1 MDETK
6 PGTQELIEF
15 KPGEIVMDQGQIA
28 RGLYILMSG
37 TLEVLF
43 NGVKVAEIQDKGA
56 FVGEVAS
63 ILGGK
68 RIARVVA
75 STPVRMLRVQNV
87 TAYFESNPS
96 AALMMAKTLAA
107 RIMDMNKKLA
117 AYEAIIENSI
127 KAGDSAVE
135 KNDLAPIKDSLLE
148 MKTFFVRKISAG

>member
-1 MDETK
+1 MKVEK
-6 PGTQELIEF
+6 PGKQELLEF
-15 KPGEIVMDQGQIA
+15 KPGDVVMEQGQVA
-28 RGLYILMSG
+28 RGLYVLMAG

-43 NGVKVAEIQDKGA
+43 DGIKVAEIKDKGS

-63 ILGGK
+63 ILGGR

-75 STPVRMLRVQNV
+75 STPVRMLYVKDV

-107 RIMDMNKKLA
+107 RIMDMNKKLV
-117 AYEAIIENSI
+117 AYEALIEKSI
-127 KAGDSAVE
+127 KAGDTALAA
-135 KNDLAPIKDSLLE
+135 NDLAPIKEFLAE